1 MQADN
6 ETNKKKSKAD
16 KGSLITG
23 FEFVIKELS
32 ESGLKAAD
40 NSALMIKK
48 MVDEAIELEQAA
60 EQMSS
65 DEVHLLS
72 VYVARDLKSLSHY
85 LHMTGEGV
93 AAWLNFDLDFLEQS
107 SKEQFLSL
115 ADKTVI
121 DHLLLAEKLD
131 CSNWQY
137 LSGEVCFYGTLR
149 CLNCEATHQV
159 TEIEVIQPCVHCQS
173 DCFERVSK

>member
-6 ETNKKKSKAD
+6 ETDKKNSTASKST
-16 KGSLITG
+16 LITG
-23 FEFVIKELS
+23 FEFVLKQLS
-32 ESGLKAAD
+32 KSGLRVAD
-40 NSALMIKK
+40 NSTQMIRK
-48 MVDEAIELEQAA
+48 MVDDAIELEQAA

-72 VYVARDLKSLSHY
+72 EYVARDLKSLSHY

-115 ADKTVI
+115 ADKTII
-121 DHLLLAEKLD
+121 DNLLLTEKLD

-149 CLNCEATHQV
+149 CLNCEALHQV
-159 TEIEVIQPCVHCQS
+159 TKIEVIEPCIHCHS
-173 DCFERVSK
+173 DCFERISK